1 MRYEITED
9 EGNHELT
16 VDGLEI
22 WVGTLEECEA
32 KLKEF
37 KAFAANN

>member
-1 MRYEITED
+1 MHYEIREE

-22 WVGTLEECEA
+22 WVGTLAECET
-32 KLKEF
+32 KLEELKSF
-37 KAFAANN
+37 LANN